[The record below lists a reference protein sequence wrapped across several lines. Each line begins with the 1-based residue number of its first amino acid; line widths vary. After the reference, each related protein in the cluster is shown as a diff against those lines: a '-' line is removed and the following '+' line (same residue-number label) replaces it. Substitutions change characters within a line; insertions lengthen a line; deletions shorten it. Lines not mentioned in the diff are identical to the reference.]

1 MWERP
6 VPERRSVQENGK
18 IAHEERAVKWE
29 KPLVPPGKKV

>member
-1 MWERP
+1 MEERP
-6 VPERRSVQENGK
+6 ATERRSVQENGK